1 MCDFTQGVK
10 WRLSVKKYSVF
21 IQPRFVVACVFFD
34 RYLGRTHTQK
44 KKSIE
49 DIWFV
54 SWVQEVLFLKRLA
67 VISQSYGAP
76 AGFRVSCEKS
86 FTTRG
91 WATWPVPHSAWGIT
105 SKMQQGLGHAT
116 VEIIT
121 EWKAYRV
128 VDSFK
133 NGVGLC
139 WFDCNG
145 RSLSHY
151 PCGLCF

>member
-10 WRLSVKKYSVF
+10 WRLSVKNDSIF

-34 RYLGRTHTQK
+34 RYLGRTHTHK
-44 KKSIE
+44 KKSTKDI
-49 DIWFV
+49 IWFV
-54 SWVQEVLFLKRLA
+54 SWVQEVLYRKRLA
-67 VISQSYGAP
+67 VISQNYDVP
-76 AGFRVSCEKS
+76 AGFRVSCEMS
-86 FTTRG
+86 LRG
-91 WATWPVPHSAWGIT
+91 WATWPVPHSAWAIT
-105 SKMQQGLGHAT
+105 RKIQKGLGHKM

-128 VDSFK
+128 ADGFRE
-133 NGVGLC
+133 GVGLC

-145 RSLSHY
+145 RSLSHH